1 MENHKSIFC
10 CCCSVTS
17 ALGLSIDSNR
27 VSGSLKKSKKPR
39 QDTYSD
45 DDDGDCTTLLIGLL
59 CWYEKEKKKPFCLMR
74 RKGQNMIRYLVNYAH
89 STLDSKRQSTAAPCR
104 NWVDKTEDRRLKS
117 EATRGHQSRFDR
129 QSKIEW
135 TMKTEWFHYV
145 PSRGLF
151 LSWSINRML

>member
-27 VSGSLKKSKKPR
+27 VSGSLKKSKQPS

-45 DDDGDCTTLLIGLL
+45 DDDEDEDCTTLLIGLL

-104 NWVDKTEDRRLKS
+104 NWVDKTEDRRLKTKT
-117 EATRGHQSRFDR
+117 TRGHQSRFDR

-135 TMKTEWFHYV
+135 TMKTE
-145 PSRGLF
+145 
-151 LSWSINRML
+151 